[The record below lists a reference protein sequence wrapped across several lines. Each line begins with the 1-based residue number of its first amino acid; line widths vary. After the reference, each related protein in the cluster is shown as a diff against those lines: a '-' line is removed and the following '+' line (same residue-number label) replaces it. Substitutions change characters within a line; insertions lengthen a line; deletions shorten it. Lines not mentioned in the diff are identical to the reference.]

1 MNKGDNYLITYH
13 TMNNKTVLAMFLEEE
28 NGIYFFEDINGIF
41 GVSEKK
47 VKSGEI
53 TLELVEE

>member
-13 TMNNKTVLAMFLEEE
+13 TMDKTALAMFLEEE
-28 NGIYFFEDINGIF
+28 NGIYLFEDIHGIF
-41 GVSEKK
+41 GISGNK
-47 VKSGEI
+47 VKNGEI

>member
-1 MNKGDNYLITYH
+1 
-13 TMNNKTVLAMFLEEE
+13 MNNKTVLAIFLEEE
-28 NGIYFFEDINGIF
+28 NEIYFFEDIHGIF

>member
-13 TMNNKTVLAMFLEEE
+13 TMNKTVLAMFLEEE
-28 NGIYFFEDINGIF
+28 NGTYFFEDIHGIF